1 MKLRP
6 IATYSVLALLGTGAL
21 GLLAFG
27 TLGKR
32 ESVATNSAS
41 NAFGGGG
48 GYAPSFAE
56 QKAEK
61 SDPKGGARLADEP
74 VATATGMAPPAASA
88 ATASDLP
95 AREET
100 LAGGGGVLGKM
111 KRADGEL
118 GFGGPGAAAQV
129 QAGPVRAGEWDDNAN
144 YREWQRFLSS
154 TSFAGY
160 HKVDVR
166 SRRFLVVRD
175 VDGKPMPRCKVKVG
189 DEKQHEV
196 PFVTTASGRAIFF
209 PYAEDVA
216 GKNFTAVASCQE
228 GNGFAKFSLN
238 DDDDGVVDLHL
249 GVKRAPLPTRPV
261 DIAFVLDTTGSMSEE
276 IAAVKSTIQKVAKSL
291 GTNEIKVRIGLVEYK
306 DKGDEFTKKVYPMS
320 SDLGAFQTKISGLY
334 ASGGGDMPE
343 HMTAGLHAALSE
355 LQWSQDAVARMAF
368 VIGDAPPHLDYQD
381 DLDYAKEMKTASH
394 QGVQLFTIAASGMDQ
409 LGQIVWRQMAAYTGG
424 SEMFVLRGGAGP
436 QSTGGGDPIA
446 SCGGTQ
452 QQYASGNLD
461 ELIVSKIKRE
471 LKAIDGDPMRIA
483 GLKTDENAK
492 PCNERVA
499 FMQ

>member
-1 MKLRP
+1 MKIRP
-6 IATYSVLALLGTGAL
+6 LIPYAILGILGAGTV
-21 GLLAFG
+21 GLLAFNR
-27 TLGKR
+27 LGR
-32 ESVATNSAS
+32 TESVATQSAYNS
-41 NAFGGGG
+41 FKGGGEQ
-48 GYAPSFAE
+48 YAPTSAADE
-56 QKAEK
+56 ARADGKGLGG
-61 SDPKGGARLADEP
+61 SGGARLSDMDPGRPA
-74 VATATGMAPPAASA
+74 ATTTAKPGVMASA
-88 ATASDLP
+88 APADLP
-95 AREET
+95 AEEP
-100 LAGGGGVLGKM
+100 LGGAPAK
-111 KRADGEL
+111 KRADAFGAL
-118 GFGGPGAAAQV
+118 GPSQAQV
-129 QAGPVRAGEWDDNAN
+129 GPVRAGEWDDNAN
-144 YREWQRFLSS
+144 YREWQRFLGSS
-154 TSFAGY
+154 SFAGY

-189 DEKQHEV
+189 DEKQHET

-209 PYAEDVA
+209 PYAEDMT
-216 GKNFTAVASCQE
+216 GKTFTAVASCHE

-249 GVKRAPLPTRPV
+249 GVKRAALTTRPV

-306 DKGDEFTKKVYPMS
+306 DKGDEFVTKVYPMS
-320 SDLGAFQTKISGLY
+320 SDIGTFQTKIAGLY

-343 HMTAGLHAALSE
+343 HMTAGLHAALTE
-355 LQWSQDAVARMAF
+355 LQWSQDAVARMTF

-381 DLDYAKEMKTASH
+381 DLDYAKEMKNASH
-394 QGVQLFTIAASGMDQ
+394 KGVQLFTIAASGMDQ

-436 QSTGGGDPIA
+436 QSVGGGDPIA

-461 ELIVSKIKRE
+461 ELIVGKIKRE